1 MNKNQTLVAMIYD
14 FDKTLCDKDM
24 QEYSFIPN
32 LGMEPAE
39 FWGAITEFSNEE
51 KMDKILAYMYMMIKE
66 AKRSSKYIT
75 KEYLNSLGE
84 DINFFPGILEW
95 FERINKF
102 GEEIGLK
109 IEHYIISSGLKE
121 IIEGTKISKQFK
133 EIYAC
138 EFLYDE
144 DGVAIWPKISVN
156 YTTKTQF
163 LSRINKGVLDISN
176 DKLLNKKML
185 DENRRISTKN
195 MIYLG
200 DGFTDIPSMRMTR
213 ETGGYAIAVYQNND
227 KKIVNDLLNE
237 NRIDFYAKAD
247 YTEDSEIDK
256 LIKYILSDISI
267 KSKLRD
273 INKMQLREI
282 EKEKISQ

>member
-1 MNKNQTLVAMIYD
+1 MEDKKTLVAIIYD

-32 LGMEPAE
+32 LGMEPKE
-39 FWGAITEFSNEE
+39 FWKTTDEFVNKE
-51 KMDKILAYMYMMIKE
+51 KMDKILGCMYMMLQKTKE
-66 AKRSSKYIT
+66 NNKYIT
-75 KEYLNSLGE
+75 KEYLNNLGK
-84 DINFFPGILEW
+84 DINFFPGITEW
-95 FERINKF
+95 FERINKY
-102 GEEIGLK
+102 GKNLGLK

-121 IIEGTKISKQFK
+121 IIKGTTISKHFK

-144 DGVAIWPKISVN
+144 NNNAIWPKMSVN

-163 LSRINKGVLDISN
+163 LSRINKGVLDIS
-176 DKLLNKKML
+176 DDFLLNKKML

-213 ETGGYAIAVYQNND
+213 ETGGYAIAVYQNDD
-227 KKIVNDLLNE
+227 KKIVKNLISE
-237 NRIDFYAKAD
+237 NRIDFYSKAD
-247 YTEDSEIDK
+247 YREDSDIDK
-256 LIKYILSDISI
+256 LIKNILKDISI
-267 KSKLRD
+267 KSELKNLHNNQ
-273 INKMQLREI
+273 INEA
-282 EKEKISQ
+282 KEN

>member
-1 MNKNQTLVAMIYD
+1 MENKTLVAIIYD
-14 FDKTLCDKDM
+14 FDKTLCEKDM

-32 LGMEPAE
+32 LGIKAE
-39 FWGAITEFSNEE
+39 DFWKMTDEFSNKE
-51 KMDKILAYMYMMIKE
+51 KMDKILACMYAMVNETEKNG
-66 AKRSSKYIT
+66 KHIT
-75 KEYLNSLGE
+75 KEYLNELGK
-84 DINFFPGILEW
+84 DIDFFPGISEW
-95 FERINKF
+95 FERINEYGKK
-102 GEEIGLK
+102 IGLE

-121 IIEGTKISKQFK
+121 IIEGTKISKYFK

-138 EFLYDE
+138 QFLYNE
-144 DGVAIWPKISVN
+144 KGHAIWPKMSVN

-163 LSRINKGVLDISN
+163 LSRINKGVLDISE
-176 DKLLNKKML
+176 DVKLNKKML

-227 KKIVNDLLNE
+227 KRIVKDLINE

-247 YTEDSEIDK
+247 YREDSEIDK
-256 LIKYILSDISI
+256 LIKNVLVNISI
-267 KSKLRD
+267 KTKL
-273 INKMQLREI
+273 NNLHKKQMN
-282 EKEKISQ
+282 EKN